1 MKTPGEGWMLF
12 LFFSAVF
19 RMGSP
24 RRRCAGGGFF
34 CPSGPEENEGPQWDI
49 FLRLL
54 HRRGASP
61 AKARAALPGSG
72 TWAKSMAELA

>member
-1 MKTPGEGWMLF
+1 MKNARGGMDAFPF
-12 LFFSAVF
+12 LLRRFSAWEA
-19 RMGSP
+19 P
-24 RRRCAGGGFF
+24 AGVGFF

>member
-1 MKTPGEGWMLF
+1 MKNARGGMDAFPF
-12 LFFSAVF
+12 LLCRFSAWEAL
-19 RMGSP
+19 
-24 RRRCAGGGFF
+24 AGGGFF